1 MANFK
6 GYIYKFTSLID
17 PSKCYIGKT
26 FHIGSRLNNHLT
38 GRGNTSSFQK
48 ALDLYGITSF
58 TFKILYVREAP
69 TIEELN
75 KTLNELEKFS
85 IDKFDSFN
93 NGYNDTKGGLGSLGY
108 SPSDEVKELV
118 SVKLKG
124 HKVSEETRKKLSESH
139 KGFKHSKESIDKMK
153 EAFKNRS
160 KESELYRKNKL
171 KEHLSSLTRED
182 IMTRASKC
190 KKPIIQYNLD
200 GEFIREWESATDAA
214 SFYNI
219 NKVNITKCCLGKN
232 KTSNGYIWKYKEE

>member
-17 PSKCYIGKT
+17 PSRCYIGKT
-26 FHIGSRLNNHLT
+26 FHIGSRLNNHLI

-69 TIEELN
+69 TI
-75 KTLNELEKFS
+75 
-85 IDKFDSFN
+85 
-93 NGYNDTKGGLGSLGY
+93 
-108 SPSDEVKELV
+108 
-118 SVKLKG
+118 
-124 HKVSEETRKKLSESH
+124 
-139 KGFKHSKESIDKMK
+139 DKMK

-160 KESELYRKNKL
+160 KESELYRKNK
-171 KEHLSSLTRED
+171 HLSSLTRED

-232 KTSNGYIWKYKEE
+232 KTGNGYIWKYKEE

>member
-58 TFKILYVREAP
+58 TFEILYVREAE

-75 KTLNELEKFS
+75 IILNELERYS
-85 IDKFDSFN
+85 IDKYDSFN
-93 NGYNDTKGGLGSLGY
+93 NGYNDTKGGSGSLGY
-108 SPSDEVKELV
+108 SPSDEIRELV
-118 SVKLKG
+118 SNKLRG
-124 HKVSEETRKKLSESH
+124 HKVSKETREKLSLSH
-139 KGFKHSKESIDKMK
+139 RGFKHSKESINKMK
-153 EAFKNRS
+153 IAFKNRS
-160 KESELYRKNKL
+160 QEVESYRKKRL
-171 KEHLSSLTRED
+171 KEHLSSLTEED

>member
-17 PSKCYIGKT
+17 PSKCY
-26 FHIGSRLNNHLT
+26 IGSRLNNHLT

-58 TFKILYVREAP
+58 TFEILYVREAE

-75 KTLNELEKFS
+75 IILNELERYS
-85 IDKFDSFN
+85 IDKYDSFN
-93 NGYNDTKGGLGSLGY
+93 NGYNDTKGGSGSLGY
-108 SPSDEVKELV
+108 SPSDEIRELV
-118 SVKLKG
+118 SNKLRG
-124 HKVSEETRKKLSESH
+124 HKVSNN
-139 KGFKHSKESIDKMK
+139 KMK
-153 EAFKNRS
+153 IAFKNRS
-160 KESELYRKNKL
+160 QEVESYRKKRL
-171 KEHLSSLTRED
+171 KEHLSSLTEED

>member
-26 FHIGSRLNNHLT
+26 YHIGSRLNNHLT

-58 TFKILYVREAP
+58 TFEILYVREAE

-75 KTLNELEKFS
+75 IILNELERYS
-85 IDKFDSFN
+85 IDKYDSFN
-93 NGYNDTKGGLGSLGY
+93 NGYNDTKGGSGSLGY
-108 SPSDEVKELV
+108 SPSDEIRELV
-118 SVKLKG
+118 SNKLRG
-124 HKVSEETRKKLSESH
+124 HKVSKETREKLSLSH
-139 KGFKHSKESIDKMK
+139 RGFKHSKESINKMK
-153 EAFKNRS
+153 IAFKNRS
-160 KESELYRKNKL
+160 QEVESYRKKRL
-171 KEHLSSLTRED
+171 KEHLSSLTEED

>member
-6 GYIYKFTSLID
+6 GYIYKSTSLID

-58 TFKILYVREAP
+58 TFEILYVREAS

-75 KTLNELEKFS
+75 EILNELERLS
-85 IDKFDSFN
+85 IDKFNSFN

-108 SPSDEVKELV
+108 SPSDEIKELI
-118 SVKLKG
+118 STKLKG

-153 EAFKNRS
+153 KAFKNRS
-160 KESELYRKNKL
+160 KESELYRKSKL
-171 KEHLSSLTRED
+171 KEHLNSLTKED
-182 IMTRASKC
+182 IIARASKC
-190 KKPIIQYNLD
+190 KKPIIQHNLD